1 MKRGVMIL
9 LAAVVLLSAGYI
21 ILRPVQAGETV
32 RVYQAGEVIWEGV
45 LEEPDVFHAPHNTVV
60 VEGGRVRVSQA
71 DCPDQV
77 CVNQGWISDGTVPI
91 VCLPNQLIVQ
101 IEGGGNQLD
110 AQTG

>member
-21 ILRPVQAGETV
+21 LLRPAQAGETV

-77 CVNQGWISDGTVPI
+77 CVNQGWISEDRKSV
-91 VCLPNQLIVQ
+91 V
-101 IEGGGNQLD
+101 
-110 AQTG
+110 

>member
-21 ILRPVQAGETV
+21 LLRPVQAGETV

-77 CVNQGWISDGTVPI
+77 CVNQGWISNGTVPI
-91 VCLPNQLIVQ
+91 ICLPHRLMIEIVD
-101 IEGGGNQLD
+101 GGGGLD
-110 AQTG
+110 GAAG

>member
-1 MKRGVMIL
+1 MKRAVIGLL
-9 LAAVVLLSAGYI
+9 LAAVLLSAGYI
-21 ILRPVQAGETV
+21 LLHRGASGQTV
-32 RVYQAGEVIWEGV
+32 RVYQAGETVWEHPLGRDGEFRTPGNVIEV
-45 LEEPDVFHAPHNTVV
+45 RA
-60 VEGGRVRVSQA
+60 GRVRVSRA

-101 IEGGGNQLD
+101 IEGGGSPLD

>member
-1 MKRGVMIL
+1 MKRAVIGLL
-9 LAAVVLLSAGYI
+9 LAAVLLSAGYI
-21 ILRPVQAGETV
+21 LLHRGASGQTV
-32 RVYQAGEVIWEGV
+32 RVYQGGTLLWEVPLSQDGE
-45 LEEPDVFHAPHNTVV
+45 FHTPHNTVEV
-60 VEGGRVRVSQA
+60 QAGRVRVSRA

-101 IEGGGNQLD
+101 IEGGGSPLD

>member
-21 ILRPVQAGETV
+21 LLRPAQAGETV
-32 RVYQAGEVIWEGV
+32 RVYQAGEGV
-45 LEEPDVFHAPHNTVV
+45 LEEPAVFHAPHNTVV